1 MLSALP
7 LGLSSATHKPRPA
20 RCIHPLLLASTKTD
34 DMAGNGIGY
43 IDMGM
48 VKSTNNIEF
57 ETKGSGL
64 LFGKDKRNAYVE
76 ADPRVRS
83 ERRQSLG
90 KYQRMEVGTGSS
102 KEVHYIELSTGMYS
116 SDAGAM

>member
-1 MLSALP
+1 M
-7 LGLSSATHKPRPA
+7 
-20 RCIHPLLLASTKTD
+20 
-34 DMAGNGIGY
+34 
-43 IDMGM
+43 
-48 VKSTNNIEF
+48 
-57 ETKGSGL
+57 

-102 KEVHYIELSTGMYS
+102 KEVHYIELSTGKYS